1 VHFHRWIVAAA
12 LTLGMAAFATAAN
25 FAAEKFTVEKDD
37 EGVTVN
43 LDGKLFTKY
52 LVRTGKKPAL
62 WPVIGPTGKA
72 MTRPWPMDKSAVEA
86 APRSSVTAA
95 SDAKGS
101 GKPLTNDHP
110 HHRSIWFGHQKVNDA
125 NVWLESGA
133 GNVGSQQQRQ
143 LREASGGERAKIVT
157 VNDWLDKDGK
167 KLCEDERTVTC
178 SVDGDNRIIDYD
190 VVVKATAGDVTFGD
204 DKDGL
209 FGIRVPDSMR
219 VDAKQGGTFINSKG
233 GVDEKDAWG
242 KTADWIDYHG
252 PVDGEVLGIAI
263 LNHPSSYGYPTHWH
277 TRNYGLF
284 AANPFGL
291 HEFEPQAGV
300 DGTHTVKAGDSL
312 VFRYRIIFHKG
323 DEKLGRIAEAWA
335 VYSKLP

>member
-1 VHFHRWIVAAA
+1 MHFHRSILAAA
-12 LTLGMAAFATAAN
+12 LTFAMAPYVTAAN
-25 FAAEKFTVEKDD
+25 FTVETDD
-37 EGVTVN
+37 EGVTVK

-52 LVRTGKKPAL
+52 LTQSGKKPAL
-62 WPVIGPTGKA
+62 WPVIGPTGKP

-86 APRSSVTAA
+86 APRDSVTAA
-95 SDAKGS
+95 SAPKGV

-133 GNVGSQQQRQ
+133 GNIGSEQH
-143 LREASGGERAKIVT
+143 REFREVSGGNQAKIVT
-157 VNDWLDKDGK
+157 VNDWLDKNGK
-167 KLCEDERTVTC
+167 KLCEDQRTITC
-178 SVDGDNRIIDYD
+178 STDGDNRIIDYD

-219 VDAKQGGTFINSKG
+219 VEAKQGGTFVNSKG
-233 GVDEKDAWG
+233 GIDEKDAWG

-252 PVDGEVLGIAI
+252 PVDGETLGIAI
-263 LNHPSSYGYPTHWH
+263 LDHPSSYGYPTHWH

-291 HEFEPQAGV
+291 HEFEPQANLNGS
-300 DGTHTVKAGDSL
+300 HTVTAGDSL
-312 VFRYRIIFHKG
+312 TFRYRVIFHKG
-323 DEKLGRIAEAWA
+323 DEKQGRIAEAWEK
-335 VYSKLP
+335 YSKLP

>member
-1 VHFHRWIVAAA
+1 MKFHHWVLASA
-12 LTLGMAAFATAAN
+12 LAVGMATSATAAN
-25 FAAEKFTVEKDD
+25 FTLEKNDD
-37 EGVTVN
+37 GVTVK
-43 LDGKLFTKY
+43 LDGQLFTKY
-52 LVRTGKKPAL
+52 LIQSGKKPAL

-86 APRSSVTAA
+86 APKDSVTAA
-95 SDAKGS
+95 SAPKGA

-125 NVWLESGA
+125 NIWLETGA
-133 GNVGSQQQRQ
+133 GNVGSEQH
-143 LREASGGERAKIVT
+143 REFREVSGGDRAKIVT
-157 VNDWLDKDGK
+157 VNDWLDKSGK
-167 KLCEDERTVTC
+167 KLCEDERTITC
-178 SVDGDNRIIDYD
+178 IVDGDNRIIDYD
-190 VVVKATAGDVTFGD
+190 VVVRATAGNVTFGD

-209 FGIRVPDSMR
+209 FGVRVPDSMR
-219 VDAKQGGTFINSKG
+219 VDAKQGGTFVNSKG
-233 GVDEKDAWG
+233 GIDEKDAWG

-252 PVDGEVLGIAI
+252 PVEGETLGIAI

-300 DGTHTVKAGDSL
+300 DGSHTIKAGDSL
-312 VFRYRIIFHKG
+312 TFRYRVIFHKG
-323 DEKLGRIAEAWA
+323 DEKQGRIAEAWEK
-335 VYSKLP
+335 YSKLP